1 LTTQRELEQWLQEG
15 IIAAKAG
22 QLEQA
27 RFRLLDVVEQD
38 QTNEA
43 AWFWLYQVFDRRDDK
58 RLCLENL
65 ITINPQNQWA
75 HEELLNYV
83 SPSAAQAAGRQPVAG
98 GRQTHSK
105 GSPSKQARET
115 GRASRA
121 PRPIAL
127 KLVVAFWLGISI
139 MFTVGGIVAAGE
151 WLISSARTRT
161 FPYYLTGFQ
170 VVELLVAIIFVLAG
184 VMGVYIAILL
194 FSRSMAGFYG
204 SVILALGLLLVGPF
218 ISLIVDPPNYLAMI
232 CTGGISGMIVLL
244 TLASQPGFADS

>member
-1 LTTQRELEQWLQEG
+1 LATQRELEQWLQEG

-65 ITINPQNQWA
+65 IIINPQNEWA
-75 HEELLNYV
+75 QEELLNYV
-83 SPSAAQAAGRQPVAG
+83 SPSTAQAVDRQPATG
-98 GRQTHSK
+98 GRQAQAK
-105 GSPSKQARET
+105 GFPGKQARDPQQ
-115 GRASRA
+115 ASRA
-121 PRPIAL
+121 SRPIAL
-127 KLVVAFWLGISI
+127 KLVVAFWLGIST
-139 MFTVGGIVAAGE
+139 MFTVGGIIAAGE

-170 VVELLVAIIFVLAG
+170 VVELLVAVIFVLAG
-184 VMGVYIAILL
+184 VMGVYVAILL

-218 ISLIVDPPNYLAMI
+218 ISLIVDPPNYPAMI

>member
-1 LTTQRELEQWLQEG
+1 LQEG

-65 ITINPQNQWA
+65 IIINPQNQWA

-83 SPSAAQAAGRQPVAG
+83 SPSVAQQAARQPETG
-98 GRQTHSK
+98 SRQGQSK
-105 GSPSKQARET
+105 GLSSKKAPAP
-115 GRASRA
+115 GRSRSTS
-121 PRPIAL
+121 RPIAL
-127 KLVVAFWLGISI
+127 KLVVAFWLGISVI
-139 MFTVGGIVAAGE
+139 FTVGGIIAAGE

-170 VVELLVAIIFVLAG
+170 VVELLVAIIFVVAG
-184 VMGVYIAILL
+184 VMGVYVAILL
-194 FSRSMAGFYG
+194 FLRSMAGFYG
-204 SVILALGLLLVGPF
+204 SVILALALLLVGPF
-218 ISLIVDPPNYLAMI
+218 ISLIVDPPNYPALV

-244 TLASQPGFADS
+244 TLASQPGFTDT